1 MKLDEQLEERLKS
14 EAIKYLEQ
22 GKPDWDIPHTLAT
35 VHWMRQLIEKEGGD
49 ERTLVTTM
57 YLHDV
62 GYPELK
68 KGYDFDDLMKS
79 KKHHAQNGAEI
90 AEEIL
95 TNLEYSPTEVKT
107 IIKLVGDHYN
117 KENINT
123 HDLQLVIEADGL
135 AKIDWE
141 RVTPNFD
148 KENCLKYLDYF
159 KGRTAPQFRT
169 NTGKRSLKELLQKAE
184 NYWK

>member
-1 MKLDEQLEERLKS
+1 MLNETNLGS
-14 EAIKYLEQ
+14 I
-22 GKPDWDIPHTLAT
+22 
-35 VHWMRQLIEKEGGD
+35 IETTYK
-49 ERTLVTTM
+49 VT
-57 YLHDV
+57 
-62 GYPELK
+62 
-68 KGYDFDDLMKS
+68 
-79 KKHHAQNGAEI
+79 HAP
-90 AEEIL
+90 
-95 TNLEYSPTEVKT
+95 NLEYSPTEVKT